1 MENNLNVVG
10 IIRTLDDL
18 GRIVM
23 VRTFISPKSNVK
35 MSIDNY
41 RMFDGK
47 TPEDYAKAVD
57 KPSASADSSAASGT
71 GEIDVNTTKTPA
83 YKQVKSDAVAE
94 VKDADLSKLI
104 IYDEI
109 QSPLV
114 QLYLYDGKNW
124 VEQKLAEEIPN
135 PKKYIDEDGRLFI
148 QFRAVGN
155 ASEYMEVTTPVL
167 MLEGRAK

>member
-1 MENNLNVVG
+1 MISNCLSAVIPEVNGEKILNLAAATDGLVF
-10 IIRTLDDL
+10 DD
-18 GRIVM
+18 
-23 VRTFISPKSNVK
+23 
-35 MSIDNY
+35 
-41 RMFDGK
+41 
-47 TPEDYAKAVD
+47 
-57 KPSASADSSAASGT
+57 SAL
-71 GEIDVNTTKTPA
+71 
-83 YKQVKSDAVAE
+83 AE